1 MSIQPQDLSQLAQWL
16 AAADIDYLELS
27 SPDLHVRVHRHGAS
41 EVGPATSPDLATPM
55 LDDADVLAVPAP
67 SVGVLLDRIP
77 GRAEPLC
84 AFGKAVQLGSLVAL
98 LQVGSLLL
106 PVRAPCD
113 GLAGDWLVAPG
124 STVGY
129 GTPLLELHK
138 ASLTT
143 SAQAQGLQHAH

>member
-27 SPDLHVRVHRHGAS
+27 SPELHARIHRHGAT
-41 EVGPATSPDLATPM
+41 EVGPATPPGLVASM
-55 LDDADVLAVPAP
+55 LDEADVLIVRAP

-84 AFGKAVQLGSLVAL
+84 TLGMAVQPGSLVAL
-98 LQVGSLLL
+98 LQVGPLLL
-106 PVRAPCD
+106 PVRATCD
-113 GLAGDWLVAPG
+113 GSAGNWLVAPG

-129 GTPLLELHK
+129 GTPLLEIHK
-138 ASLTT
+138 ESLKT
-143 SAQAQGLQHAH
+143 SAQAQGLQDEH